1 MDGDIGGIV
10 ARVNQ
15 VPPHAPAVGMDTHAN
30 PTGFTDGDVRT
41 TLVQMAQSIIL
52 QAQVITAQAKRQG
65 VPRENPPFQH
75 HG

>member
-41 TLVQMAQSIIL
+41 TLVQMAQAITL
-52 QAQVITAQAKRQG
+52 QAHSMIA
-65 VPRENPPFQH
+65 
-75 HG
+75 